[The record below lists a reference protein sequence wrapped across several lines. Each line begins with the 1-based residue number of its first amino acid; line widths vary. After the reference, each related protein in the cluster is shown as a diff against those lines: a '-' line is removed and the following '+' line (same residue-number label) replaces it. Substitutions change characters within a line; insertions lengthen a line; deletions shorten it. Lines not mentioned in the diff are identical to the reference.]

1 MRDRILSLIIIMII
15 LFMTIST
22 MEYWFGE
29 RIEKWK
35 NKKMETVIDSV
46 EIIEGLYQIYPNVI
60 SIDSVV
66 GNMIF
71 YTVKYEPYEGK

>member
-1 MRDRILSLIIIMII
+1 
-15 LFMTIST
+15 MTIST

-35 NKKMETVIDSV
+35 TKKMETMIDSV
-46 EIIEGLYQIYPNVI
+46 EITEDLYQIYPNVI